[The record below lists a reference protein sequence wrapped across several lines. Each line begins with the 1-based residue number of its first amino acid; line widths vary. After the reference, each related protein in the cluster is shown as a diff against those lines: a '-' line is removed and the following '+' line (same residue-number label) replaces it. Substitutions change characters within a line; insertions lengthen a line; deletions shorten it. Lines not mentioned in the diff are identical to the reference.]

1 MRRIDIEEV
10 DDDTSDGDL
19 PSTTLVSNWRNSV
32 SVEATEAL
40 DQDDRLTTVDTPK
53 AKHLKIEEISDTSLL
68 Q

>member
-1 MRRIDIEEV
+1 MRRIEIEEV

-19 PSTTLVSNWRNSV
+19 PSTTLVNNWRNSV
-32 SVEATEAL
+32 SVEETETL
-40 DQDDRLTTVDTPK
+40 DQDDLLTTIDTPK

>member
-1 MRRIDIEEV
+1 MRRIEIEEV

-19 PSTTLVSNWRNSV
+19 PSTTLVNNWRNSV
-32 SVEATEAL
+32 SVEETETL
-40 DQDDRLTTVDTPK
+40 DQDDLLTTVDTPK